1 MWIIILFLIVLAVLL
16 LTFALL
22 TPIPTPI
29 DRDKNKFIQNC
40 ELKARLSCQ
49 SLKVLPIDW
58 LIPIPET
65 VTDKPVSCYNVTF
78 PKTENISCAA
88 YGYAIPPE
96 SG

>member
-1 MWIIILFLIVLAVLL
+1 M
-16 LTFALL
+16 
-22 TPIPTPI
+22 
-29 DRDKNKFIQNC
+29 
-40 ELKARLSCQ
+40 
-49 SLKVLPIDW
+49 PIDW